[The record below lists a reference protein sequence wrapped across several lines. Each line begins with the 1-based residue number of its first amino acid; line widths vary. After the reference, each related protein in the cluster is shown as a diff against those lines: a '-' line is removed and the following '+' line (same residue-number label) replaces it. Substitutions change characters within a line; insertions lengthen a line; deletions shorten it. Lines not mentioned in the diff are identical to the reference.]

1 MKLAIA
7 LSCGLNQL
15 DFEMRDIRQTTLRR
29 SKRVSL
35 HAKVSPA
42 QSVRALRRT
51 FSTTVCCQISLK
63 AALAISEA
71 DTVIELLIYLN
82 AHYIS

>member
-7 LSCGLNQL
+7 LSCGLNQV
-15 DFEMRDIRQTTLRR
+15 DSKMRDMQQTIPRR

-71 DTVIELLIYLN
+71 DTVIELLIF
-82 AHYIS
+82 